1 MTESSQIIAGIVML
15 PLGVFLMCAAAL
27 LHVAIILAESTAFE
41 RFKERAQVGVMMAM
55 FFSFSLA
62 FYVFAPKARRK
73 GWLVLALFGVG
84 LACYILAKKWLPSAA

>member
-1 MTESSQIIAGIVML
+1 MTESSRVIAGILML
-15 PLGVFLMCAAAL
+15 PLGVFLMCAAGL
-27 LHVAIILAESTAFE
+27 MHVYTILAESAAFE

-62 FYVFAPKARRK
+62 FYAFAPKARRK
-73 GWLVLALFGVG
+73 GWLVVALFGLG